1 MPKQSRERDF
11 LVNIMIYGI
20 GNIGAKF
27 IAFLMVPLYT
37 YYVSPE
43 DFGVYDVYLG
53 LIFLIMPILTFD
65 FRDGSFRLLLEEEHT
80 EYWKTVITYTYRII
94 GKNILVATII
104 YICLL
109 FFYPFKY
116 ALEAYGMLLV
126 FSIYEVIRRFY
137 GVSIKIGIMF
147 LLVY

>member
-80 EYWKTVITYTYRII
+80 EY
-94 GKNILVATII
+94 
-104 YICLL
+104 
-109 FFYPFKY
+109 
-116 ALEAYGMLLV
+116 
-126 FSIYEVIRRFY
+126 
-137 GVSIKIGIMF
+137 
-147 LLVY
+147 